1 MINKFEGRWGFLS
14 NFYPCEIEHKGIKY
28 RSVEAYYV
36 ALKITEMQFIDGSY
50 YTASDLRE
58 IISKIPSPGEVKKLG
73 RKLKVR
79 TDWDDKKL
87 EFMKW
92 GVKEKFKN
100 EKLADLLLSTDD
112 NELIEGNW
120 WHDNFWGSCSCL
132 KCNGSGE
139 NHLGKILMN
148 IREEIRNKT
157 KHTF

>member
-14 NFYPCEIEHKGIKY
+14 NFYPCQIEHKGITY
-28 RSVEAYYV
+28 PSLEHYYV

-58 IISKIPSPGEVKKLG
+58 IISKIPSPSEVKKLG

-87 EFMKW
+87 DFMKW

-100 EKLADLLLSTDD
+100 EKLADLLLSTGDS
-112 NELIEGNW
+112 ELIEGNW
-120 WHDNFWGSCSCL
+120 WHDNFYGKCFCP

-148 IREEIRNKT
+148 IREELRNKT